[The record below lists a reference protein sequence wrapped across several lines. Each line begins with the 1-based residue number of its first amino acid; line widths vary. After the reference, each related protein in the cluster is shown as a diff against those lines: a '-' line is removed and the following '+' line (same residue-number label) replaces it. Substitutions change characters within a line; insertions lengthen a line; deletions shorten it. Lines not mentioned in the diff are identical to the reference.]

1 MGNSSQISELLN
13 GPEGSIAWAILLIS
27 FVIGVIVTWLI
38 WRSKVNQ
45 LERQVANEKALAL
58 QHQTELSKA
67 QEEIELK
74 EGDLKKAGLANIKLR
89 QDFEVISQQKE
100 DYMTEL
106 SLVKDQVKDIS
117 NLNNQHKQNIEGLE
131 NQILGLKT
139 KNNELTSA
147 TENKSSANTNVEV
160 YTLKTKLTKTNSD
173 LATAMVA
180 IKNLEEE
187 RDALKKANESRMV
200 AAAAAPPPASNGTTP
215 TPTNVVRRVVVEQK
229 AEQAVPAPAVTQKV
243 VRRKSSPAPKKQVAK
258 AIDVPIKKIPVKKK
272 PVKKV
277 EKESLRKVEG
287 IGPKIEQLLH
297 DNGILN
303 FKQLSKAKATKLKKI
318 LSDAGARYKMHDPTT
333 WPEQAAMAAKG
344 EWSKLKSYQDFLKGG
359 VDTSKK

>member
-187 RDALKKANESRMV
+187 RDALKKANESRMM
-200 AAAAAPPPASNGTTP
+200 AAAAAPHLPQTGPLQPQQMLSEGLLLSKKLNKQFLHLP
-215 TPTNVVRRVVVEQK
+215 L
-229 AEQAVPAPAVTQKV
+229 
-243 VRRKSSPAPKKQVAK
+243 PKK
-258 AIDVPIKKIPVKKK
+258 
-272 PVKKV
+272 
-277 EKESLRKVEG
+277 
-287 IGPKIEQLLH
+287 
-297 DNGILN
+297 
-303 FKQLSKAKATKLKKI
+303 
-318 LSDAGARYKMHDPTT
+318 
-333 WPEQAAMAAKG
+333 
-344 EWSKLKSYQDFLKGG
+344 
-359 VDTSKK
+359 